1 MLSIDLKPGS
11 SLFYSFLSWKS
22 EHNTDQAIFV
32 IFQDADGRWA
42 DIYVTQVIDACH
54 FWAHVGGKPVIEKME
69 AVNRKLLAQVI
80 LNRGQRFL

>member
-32 IFQDADGRWA
+32 IFQDADGRWT